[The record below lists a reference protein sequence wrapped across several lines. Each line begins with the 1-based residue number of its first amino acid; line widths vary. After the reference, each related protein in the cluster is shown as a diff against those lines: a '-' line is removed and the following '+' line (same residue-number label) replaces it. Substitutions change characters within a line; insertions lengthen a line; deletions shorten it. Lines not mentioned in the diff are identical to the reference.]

1 LFVNK
6 QNLKTHHKP
15 FKKQMDIG
23 EIIHQK
29 SFKSAHQ
36 KAVLNIMYTGGWLQ
50 LEQTQLLRFYEISAQ
65 QYNVLRILR
74 GRTPAPATVA
84 YIQERMLDRMS
95 NASRLVDKLE
105 VKELVTREPSKLDRR
120 QTNIF
125 ITNKGLGM
133 LQEMDVLIQ
142 GEETRFSHL
151 TEDEAHQLS
160 DLLDK
165 LRG

>member
-1 LFVNK
+1 
-6 QNLKTHHKP
+6 
-15 FKKQMDIG
+15 
-23 EIIHQK
+23 
-29 SFKSAHQ
+29 
-36 KAVLNIMYTGGWLQ
+36 
-50 LEQTQLLRFYEISAQ
+50 
-65 QYNVLRILR
+65 
-74 GRTPAPATVA
+74 
-84 YIQERMLDRMS
+84 MS